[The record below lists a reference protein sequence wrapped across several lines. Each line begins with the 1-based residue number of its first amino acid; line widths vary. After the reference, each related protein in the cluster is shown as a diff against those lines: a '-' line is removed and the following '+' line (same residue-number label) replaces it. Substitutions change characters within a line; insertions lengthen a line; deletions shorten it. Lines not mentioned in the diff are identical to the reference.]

1 MSFPMLLLWPLLI
14 QVINSFLGSRA
25 EWRGCGRTKGAANT
39 TFFSFF
45 FYCTPYFLFLT
56 WFFFFWIISLLLSV
70 LRFAIMPW
78 FNLFLLVLHGTQL
91 FVSKFSCSSGK
102 FSWIIPLI
110 FLPHCFLCSLSRTH
124 YLHIRFMDWSSE
136 FFISYQLLS
145 IAFPT
150 LWEVSTLSFS
160 LTKFFCFYL
169 YTFNFPEPVVHW

>member
-1 MSFPMLLLWPLLI
+1 MTFVDTGHKQLPRQQSRVERVWEDKRSSQHHFLFFFFLLHALL
-14 QVINSFLGSRA
+14 SFLD
-25 EWRGCGRTKGAANT
+25 
-39 TFFSFF
+39 
-45 FYCTPYFLFLT
+45 LI
-56 WFFFFWIISLLLSV
+56 FFFFWIISLLLSV

>member
-39 TFFSFF
+39 TFFSWPDF
-45 FYCTPYFLFLT
+45 
-56 WFFFFWIISLLLSV
+56 FFFFWIISLLLSV

-124 YLHIRFMDWSSE
+124 YLHIRFMGWSSE

-150 LWEVSTLSFS
+150 LWG
-160 LTKFFCFYL
+160 
-169 YTFNFPEPVVHW
+169 FNFIFQSY